1 MSEPVPE
8 PTDLSGLPEATCM
21 PRKQRRLSVVWIIPL
36 VAAVLGGWVAVQ
48 KMLSEGPTITIS
60 FHNAEGLEEGKTKVR
75 YNGVDVGTVT
85 TITLSPDRK
94 RVIATA
100 AMAAESR
107 DMLVEDTQFWVV
119 RPRISGGTV
128 SGLGTL
134 LSGSYIGMEVGQSM
148 EKQHAFRA
156 LAAPPVVTGDVP
168 GRFFIL
174 RADNL
179 SSLDYGTPLFFRRIQ
194 VGQVVAYQLDQDGR
208 TITANIFIH
217 APYDQYVT
225 PATRFWQASGI
236 DVSLAA
242 NGINIHTESL
252 VSVLIGGIAFETPE
266 IGPPLPPAE
275 PNTAFTLFENRVLAM
290 KPPEGAPRT
299 FVLIFRQSVRGLVVG
314 APVEF
319 SGIHFGEV
327 VSIGLNLHPQTYDI
341 AIPITIRIY
350 PDMLFEKLTQGNS
363 PTVRPDSQ
371 QIVDKFVELGFRGQ
385 LRTGN
390 LITGAL
396 YIAFDIFP
404 DAPRVKV
411 DWSQQP
417 VVLPTVP
424 GELQEIEQSLM
435 RIVRKLDQLPLE
447 AIAGD
452 LRKTLATLDQSL
464 KDVGGLARRVTTEVA
479 PEAKSALAEARRT
492 LEAAERALSSA
503 DKAYLGQNAPV
514 QQEFRDALQ
523 ELTRAARSLR
533 VLADYLDRH
542 PESLLRG
549 KQAGSP

>member
-85 TITLSPDRK
+85 AITLSPDRK

-107 DMLVEDTQFWVV
+107 DMLVEDTQFWIV

-275 PNTAFTLFENRVLAM
+275 PNTAFTLFENRVQAM

-299 FVLIFRQSVRGLVVG
+299 FVLIFKQSVRGLVVG

-417 VVLPTVP
+417 VVLPAVP

-514 QQEFRDALQ
+514 QQEFRGALQ

-549 KQAGSP
+549 KQAGAP

>member
-1 MSEPVPE
+1 
-8 PTDLSGLPEATCM
+8 
-21 PRKQRRLSVVWIIPL
+21 
-36 VAAVLGGWVAVQ
+36 
-48 KMLSEGPTITIS
+48 
-60 FHNAEGLEEGKTKVR
+60 
-75 YNGVDVGTVT
+75 
-85 TITLSPDRK
+85 
-94 RVIATA
+94 
-100 AMAAESR
+100 
-107 DMLVEDTQFWVV
+107 
-119 RPRISGGTV
+119 
-128 SGLGTL
+128 
-134 LSGSYIGMEVGQSM
+134 M
-148 EKQHAFRA
+148 EKQHAFLA

-275 PNTAFTLFENRVLAM
+275 PNTAFTLFENRAQAM

-341 AIPITIRIY
+341 AIPITVRVY
-350 PDMLFEKLTQGNS
+350 PDMLFEKLTQGVS
-363 PTVRPDSQ
+363 QAMRPDSQ

-424 GELQEIEQSLM
+424 GELQEI
-435 RIVRKLDQLPLE
+435 
-447 AIAGD
+447 
-452 LRKTLATLDQSL
+452 
-464 KDVGGLARRVTTEVA
+464 
-479 PEAKSALAEARRT
+479 
-492 LEAAERALSSA
+492 
-503 DKAYLGQNAPV
+503 
-514 QQEFRDALQ
+514 
-523 ELTRAARSLR
+523 
-533 VLADYLDRH
+533 
-542 PESLLRG
+542 
-549 KQAGSP
+549 